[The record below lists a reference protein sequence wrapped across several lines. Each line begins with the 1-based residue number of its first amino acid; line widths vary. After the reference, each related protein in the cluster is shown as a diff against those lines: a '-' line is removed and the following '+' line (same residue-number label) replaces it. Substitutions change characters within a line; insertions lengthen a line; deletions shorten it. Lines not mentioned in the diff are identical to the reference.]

1 MLGSAFEPGQ
11 GGLDENAQAPP
22 SPFSALTT
30 TVRAIANLIERL
42 RPLLRRPPCADGALR
57 FGDVTLDP
65 VGHHADRGDRRLELT
80 PTEFRLLELFL
91 RNPGRV
97 LARSELYERV
107 WGYDFG
113 RASNTLGVHVGYL
126 RRKLEADG
134 EPRLI
139 HTVRGIGYELRE
151 QP

>member
-1 MLGSAFEPGQ
+1 MAY
-11 GGLDENAQAPP
+11 
-22 SPFSALTT
+22 
-30 TVRAIANLIERL
+30 
-42 RPLLRRPPCADGALR
+42 
-57 FGDVTLDP
+57 
-65 VGHHADRGDRRLELT
+65 HADRGDRRLELT

-91 RNPGRV
+91 RNQGRV
-97 LARSELYERV
+97 LARSEIYERV

-139 HTVRGIGYELRE
+139 HTVRGIGYELRQ